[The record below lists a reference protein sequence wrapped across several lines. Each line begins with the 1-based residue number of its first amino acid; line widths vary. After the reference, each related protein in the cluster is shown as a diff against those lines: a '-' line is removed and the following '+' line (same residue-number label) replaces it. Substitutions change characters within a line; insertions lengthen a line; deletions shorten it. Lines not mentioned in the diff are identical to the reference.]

1 MIRGVKILNT
11 SSIQVKKLPP
21 YISLSDNLNG
31 VDFVCFL
38 IGTFGGWQR
47 VKQKTIHQNRNLV

>member
-1 MIRGVKILNT
+1 MIRGVRILNT
-11 SSIQVKKLPP
+11 SSIQVKKMPP

-38 IGTFGGWQR
+38 IGAFGGWQR
-47 VKQKTIHQNRNLV
+47 VK